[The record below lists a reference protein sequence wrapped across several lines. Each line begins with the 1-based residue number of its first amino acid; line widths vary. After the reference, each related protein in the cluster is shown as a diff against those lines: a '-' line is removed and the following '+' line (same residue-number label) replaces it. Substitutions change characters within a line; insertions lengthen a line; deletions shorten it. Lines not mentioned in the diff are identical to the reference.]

1 MELCKKNSKFVKI
14 KFNILKKV
22 KQSMIK
28 FGTDGWRGEIARDFT
43 FVNLQKVAL
52 ATALYLKKTFPD
64 NMNSVIGYDARFLSK
79 EFAEETARIFAW
91 QGIRVFLTDGISSTP
106 QVSLHTKEKAVAIG
120 IIITASHNPAIYNG
134 FKIKANFGGP
144 AIPSQIDEV
153 EKILAEIWDQDIKF
167 NFDALECYNV
177 RGMIELFDAKTPY
190 TNYLKT
196 KIDFESINKANF
208 KILYDPMHGSG
219 IHTIHNI
226 LPNADEIH
234 SDYNPSFGDIDHPE
248 PIGECLGGL
257 MNAVKNGKYD
267 IGIATDGDADR
278 LGLVDEDGN
287 FVDSHKIFMIVLK
300 NLYETRGIRGCVVKT
315 VSLTS
320 MVNKYCEKH
329 NIELFETPVGFK
341 YTAEYMT
348 DGIHNVIVGGEE
360 SGGLGNALHIPER
373 DGLFNAGLVLE
384 AMAKSGKSLKTMC
397 DELTEEFGTHIYRR
411 IDRKVTEE
419 IKQKVLAAVKSKP
432 KQIAGYEVKEYNEKD
447 GTKFIFENGWL
458 LIRASGTEPLLR
470 FYSEADSIEKVNKLL
485 NYFIE

>member
-1 MELCKKNSKFVKI
+1 
-14 KFNILKKV
+14 
-22 KQSMIK
+22 MIK

-52 ATALYLKKTFPD
+52 ATAIYLKKTFPD
-64 NMNSVIGYDARFLSK
+64 NLNSVIGYDARFLSK
-79 EFAEETARIFAW
+79 EFAEETAKIFAW
-91 QGIRVFLTDGISSTP
+91 QGIKVFLTDGISSTP

-144 AIPSQIDEV
+144 AIPSQITAV
-153 EKILAEIWDQDIKF
+153 EKELAEIWDSEIKF

-177 RGMIELFDAKTPY
+177 RGMIDLFDAKTPY
-190 TNYLKT
+190 LDYLKS
-196 KIDFESINKANF
+196 KIDFTAINNA
-208 KILYDPMHGSG
+208 KIKVLYDPMYGSG
-219 IHTIHNI
+219 IHTIHQL
-226 LPNADEIH
+226 LPKADEIH
-234 SDYNPSFGDIDHPE
+234 SDYNPSFGDLDHPE

-257 MNAVKNGKYD
+257 MSAVKNGKYD

-320 MVNKYCEKH
+320 MVDKYCAKN

-384 AMAKSGKSLKTMC
+384 AMALSGKSLKTMC
-397 DELTEEFGTHIYRR
+397 DELTEEFGPHFYRR
-411 IDRKVTEE
+411 IDIKVTEE
-419 IKQKVLAAVKSKP
+419 KKQKVLEEAKSKP
-432 KQIAGYEVKEYNEKD
+432 NEIAGYEVKSYNEKD
-447 GTKFIFENGWL
+447 GFKFIFENGWL

-470 FYSEADSIEKVNKLL
+470 FYAEAESIEKVNKLL
-485 NYFIE
+485 NHFID

>member
-1 MELCKKNSKFVKI
+1 
-14 KFNILKKV
+14 
-22 KQSMIK
+22 MIK

-43 FVNLQKVAL
+43 FANLHKVAL
-52 ATALYLKKTFPD
+52 ATAIYLKNTFPD
-64 NMNSVIGYDARFLSK
+64 NLNSVIGYDARFLSK
-79 EFAEETARIFAW
+79 EFAEETAKIFAW
-91 QGIRVFLTDGISSTP
+91 QGIKVFLTNGISSTP

-144 AIPSQIDEV
+144 AIPAQIQEV
-153 EKILAEIWDQDIKF
+153 EKVLAEIWDLEQ
-167 NFDALECYNV
+167 NFDFNILQYYTNNS
-177 RGMIELFDAKTPY
+177 MIVLFDAKTPY
-190 TNYLKT
+190 TDYLKT
-196 KIDFESINKANF
+196 KIDFDSINKADF
-208 KILYDPMHGSG
+208 KVLYDPMHGSG
-219 IHTIHNI
+219 IHTIHNL
-226 LPNADEIH
+226 LPTADEIH

-300 NLYETRGIRGCVVKT
+300 YLYEIRGVRGCVVKT

-320 MVNKYCEKH
+320 MVNEYCAKH

-341 YTAEYMT
+341 YTAELMT

-373 DGLFNAGLVLE
+373 DGLFNAGLILE

-397 DELTEEFGTHIYRR
+397 NELTEEFGPHIYRR
-411 IDRKVTEE
+411 IDKKVSKET
-419 IKQKVLAAVKSKP
+419 KQKVLSIAKSRP
-432 KQIAGYEVKEYNEKD
+432 KSIAGYEVKDYNEKD
-447 GTKFIFENGWL
+447 GFKFIFENGWL

-470 FYSEADSIEKVNKLL
+470 FYSEAESIEKVNKLL
-485 NYFIE
+485 TYFID

>member
-1 MELCKKNSKFVKI
+1 VKLKFK
-14 KFNILKKV
+14 ILKKV
-22 KQSMIK
+22 IQDMIK

-43 FVNLQKVAL
+43 FANLQKVAL

-64 NMNSVIGYDARFLSK
+64 NWNSVIGYDARFLSK
-79 EFAEETARIFAW
+79 EFAEETAKIFAW
-91 QGIRVFLTDGISSTP
+91 QGIKVYLTDGISSTP
-106 QVSLHTKEKAVAIG
+106 QVSFHTKEKKVAIG
-120 IIITASHNPAIYNG
+120 IIITASHNPANYNG

-144 AIPSQIDEV
+144 AIPAQITEV
-153 EKILAEIWDQDIKF
+153 ETILAEIWDEETKF
-167 NFDALECYNV
+167 NFDSLECYDV

-190 TNYLKT
+190 TDYLKA
-196 KIDFESINKANF
+196 KIDFDCINNANI
-208 KILYDPMHGSG
+208 KVLYDPMHGSG
-219 IHTIHNI
+219 IYTIHN
-226 LPNADEIH
+226 LLKNVDEIH
-234 SDYNPSFGDIDHPE
+234 ADYNPSFGHLDHPE
-248 PIGECLGGL
+248 PIGECLGTL

-300 NLYETRGIRGCVVKT
+300 NLYETRGINGCVVKT

-320 MVNKYCEKH
+320 MVNKYCEKN

-341 YTAEYMT
+341 YTAEFMT

-397 DELTEEFGTHIYRR
+397 DELTNEFGPHFYRR
-411 IDRKVTEE
+411 IDIKVTEE
-419 IKQKVLAAVKSKP
+419 KKLKVLAEAKSRP
-432 KQIAGYEVKEYNEKD
+432 TIIAGYEVKETNEKD
-447 GTKFIFENGWL
+447 GFKFIFENGWL

-470 FYSEADSIEKVNKLL
+470 FYSEAESIEKVNKLL
-485 NYFIE
+485 TYFIDK